1 MQNSLSIWFPL
12 GSRLF
17 HCLWSWALHVSVTL
31 LYYFIVKFKAI
42 LFCCGPCSGNVG
54 LEFDLESG
62 FKYASGLTSY
72 VEVNSIL
79 MNRRSFHK
87 EARGGTARQ
96 EGYNAAGQQHVGI
109 DMLIKHPYQGILMM
123 MMMIVT
129 EIIMI
134 QEKLQAA
141 CHLPWNKYS
150 SYQSKLRAYCK
161 TMIWRMGSPFGGAWV
176 AQIEWESRRADN
188 YCPWRIHTSWTHK
201 NDAFMVRIYV
211 AEHRCDRPLKTDK
224 SQVNGLPIIS

>member
-1 MQNSLSIWFPL
+1 MI
-12 GSRLF
+12 
-17 HCLWSWALHVSVTL
+17 
-31 LYYFIVKFKAI
+31 
-42 LFCCGPCSGNVG
+42 
-54 LEFDLESG
+54 LESG

-96 EGYNAAGQQHVGI
+96 EEYNAAGQQHVGI

-141 CHLPWNKYS
+141 CHL
-150 SYQSKLRAYCK
+150 L
-161 TMIWRMGSPFGGAWV
+161 
-176 AQIEWESRRADN
+176 
-188 YCPWRIHTSWTHK
+188 
-201 NDAFMVRIYV
+201 
-211 AEHRCDRPLKTDK
+211 
-224 SQVNGLPIIS
+224 